1 MIMPTVDVLEP
12 PSRVSDSSGQLS
24 WAQKSRIAPVLS
36 NLEVRPCPPSCLV
49 PISSPDLGF
58 VCGLLFFKTTWVLAP
73 CLTSN

>member
-24 WAQKSRIAPVLS
+24 WAQKSQIAPVLS

-49 PISSPDLGF
+49 PASCLP
-58 VCGLLFFKTTWVLAP
+58 LLPHFQP
-73 CLTSN
+73 TSR